1 MIFVVE
7 VHTFNLC
14 FTDFSASQKTQSGK
28 VKMIATA
35 DSFNTETW
43 NTCKKIPHHTYPHRR
58 STDVKVYFQWGKGCK
73 KKDTILTRQGAK
85 VVVNPQSLKQTL
97 SIDIINGQTKGSHS
111 QATTNIWGEGT
122 NCRKFMPAPP
132 PPPPLIIVFPYA
144 LQVSSYT
151 STPPGKVLYLTYQ
164 FIIHQM

>member
-1 MIFVVE
+1 
-7 VHTFNLC
+7 
-14 FTDFSASQKTQSGK
+14 
-28 VKMIATA
+28 MIATA

-97 SIDIINGQTKGSHS
+97 SIDIKKKHKW
-111 QATTNIWGEGT
+111 TNQRLTQLGHYQYLGGGDKLQKIH
-122 NCRKFMPAPP
+122 AP

-164 FIIHQM
+164 FI